1 LNKLIQNFHE
11 SRELLYKS
19 SRSRVKA
26 ERGYGI
32 RKELRDKEIAVS
44 AVELLMQEKVENAW
58 RNTYAQRWR
67 LVRGSNGRKFQN
79 SMTSRE
85 IKEFGYFSKVLQEQ
99 RFAGLNPVPALA
111 VQTPGQP
118 HLGRMSRCAAIRRH
132 SSLPD
137 MELPATAAISAKS
150 LQQNLIVT
158 ETEPEVNDIQ
168 WQKLSSWQTCNDH
181 IVFPDTTERA

>member
-1 LNKLIQNFHE
+1 LNKLIQNLHE

-111 VQTPGQP
+111 VQ
-118 HLGRMSRCAAIRRH
+118 IRRH